1 MDPLNLPFFCVDR
14 KAMSLRLEK
23 RRMYSLFQKAG
34 GRAWLAFR
42 KLTILPAVLLCAVS
56 CATQPDL
63 KPAGSIPTQTSG
75 LAARGGDLHR
85 TEKGIRNE
93 CAKWEGR
100 DYRMGGTGLSDV
112 DCSGFVQAVYRN
124 VFGIDLPRTTREQ
137 MEEGIPIERH
147 ELRAG
152 DLVFFSPPTYPRHVG
167 IYLSKNEFV
176 HVSKTNGVTISRI
189 EPHFWGQYYRTARR
203 ILPES

>member
-1 MDPLNLPFFCVDR
+1 
-14 KAMSLRLEK
+14 MSLRLQK
-23 RRMYSLFQKAG
+23 RRMYFLLQKAG
-34 GRAWLAFR
+34 GRAWPAFR
-42 KLTILPAVLLCAVS
+42 KLMILQAVLLGAVS
-56 CATQPDL
+56 CATHPDL
-63 KPAGSIPTQTSG
+63 KPAGSIPSQTLE
-75 LAARGGDLHR
+75 LAVRGGDFHR

-100 DYRMGGTGLSDV
+100 DCRMGGTGLSDV

-124 VFGIDLPRTTREQ
+124 LFGIDLPRTTREQ
-137 MEEGIPIERH
+137 MEEGVPIERH